1 MNTFVP
7 HGQDFARCAQDL
19 DKKRLGKQLV
29 ECEQIF
35 NALTTGAPAHILHH
49 PATQM
54 WDGHRWKLACYAKA
68 CHEEW
73 VWRYGKSHASGDW
86 CASAGPW
93 SGAEDV
99 TPFQPW
105 LDAMAPLHRAK
116 LYSKDPE
123 HYFQYD
129 ERTGDNARYPVTHNG
144 QVIDW
149 VERVGKRWKLDG
161 VDNKTFPT
169 GWAAIQFARSIAP

>member
-7 HGQDFARCAQDL
+7 HAENFPRSAQDL

-54 WDGHRWKLACYAKA
+54 WAGWEWKLLVYAAACGR
-68 CHEEW
+68 EW
-73 VWRYGKSHASGDW
+73 VWRGHPSHTSDLRLLARSSDSDASF
-86 CASAGPW
+86 P
-93 SGAEDV
+93 
-99 TPFQPW
+99 PW
-105 LDAMAPLHRAK
+105 LDDMAPLHRAK
-116 LYSKDPE
+116 LYSKDPV
-123 HYFQYD
+123 HYCQYT
-129 ERTGDNARYPVTHNG
+129 ERTGDNARYPVTRNG

-149 VERVGKRWKLDG
+149 VERVGKRWKLDSL
-161 VDNKTFPT
+161 DTKTFPT
-169 GWAAIQFARSIAP
+169 GWAAIQFARSTTP

>member
-7 HGQDFARCAQDL
+7 HGRDFPRCAQDL

-35 NALTTGAPAHILHH
+35 NALTTGGPAHILHH

-54 WDGHRWKLACYAKA
+54 WDGYLLQLVQYALACSR
-68 CHEEW
+68 EW
-73 VWRYGKSHASGDW
+73 VWRYGKLHTSGERLLQYGHVS
-86 CASAGPW
+86 CTALPS
-93 SGAEDV
+93 
-99 TPFQPW
+99 W
-105 LDAMAPLHRAK
+105 LEAMAPLHRAK
-116 LYSKDPE
+116 LYSKDPV
-123 HYFQYD
+123 HYQQYD
-129 ERTGDNARYPVTHNG
+129 ERTGDNARYPVTKNG

-149 VERVGKRWKLDG
+149 VERVGKRWKLDS
-161 VDNKTFPT
+161 VDTKTFTT